1 MALLLFIIT
10 YLIEGAT
17 APYEK
22 SNSTPFGW
30 TISNLELKKLFLTKK
45 KKRWSASGL
54 TRSQACRANKGE
66 REEVLLVLKG
76 DQRALE
82 QALQRHVRLAG
93 ARRHAQLRQQRS
105 MPL

>member
-1 MALLLFIIT
+1 MKRATQRLLDGQSQT
-10 YLIEGAT
+10 WSS
-17 APYEK
+17 K
-22 SNSTPFGW
+22 SC
-30 TISNLELKKLFLTKK
+30 FLTKK